1 MPANKTVIRF
11 NHWIHADMLARY
23 DREPGIDLVMLE
35 QDDEDGA
42 WPAIAAANAYQISAA
57 KDEVMRKWQATAEF
71 LERAPNMLCISSGGA
86 GYDTV
91 DVEACTKA
99 GVLVVNQS
107 GGNAQSVAEHTLG
120 MMLDLSKR
128 ISETDRLLRTSRG
141 YAREE
146 LMGREISGRTIG
158 IVGLGHVG
166 RRVAALAQAFDMSAI
181 ACDPYVDADKM
192 AESKVRKVEF
202 DTLLAEAD
210 FVSIHC
216 PRNTETLGMMDADAF
231 AKMKQ
236 GATLLTTARGGI
248 VNEQALLGAIESGH
262 LGAAGIDVWDIEPP
276 PLDHPLLQFNNV
288 VSTYHT
294 AGVTHEARGRMAR
307 IASEQVIDVLAGKRP
322 PRLINPDV
330 WPAYA
335 KRFERIMDFAP
346 EN

>member
-23 DREPGIDLVMLE
+23 DSEPSVDLVMLE
-35 QDDEDGA
+35 QDDEEGA
-42 WPAIAAANAYQISAA
+42 WPAVAAANAYQISAA
-57 KDEVMRKWQATAEF
+57 KDEVQLKWQATSDF

-158 IVGLGHVG
+158 IIGLGHVG
-166 RRVAALAQAFDMSAI
+166 RRVAALAQAFDMTTVAY
-181 ACDPYVDADKM
+181 DPYVDAGKM
-192 AESKVRKVEF
+192 AESKVQKASF
-202 DTLLAEAD
+202 DELLAQAD
-210 FVSIHC
+210 FISIHC
-216 PRNTETLGMMDADAF
+216 PRNAETLGMMNADAF
-231 AKMKQ
+231 AKMQK

-248 VNEQALLGAIESGH
+248 VDEAALLDAVQSGH

-276 PLDHPLLQFNNV
+276 PLDHPLLQFDNV

-307 IASEQVIDVLAGKRP
+307 IASQQVIDVLAGKRP
-322 PRLINPDV
+322 PRLINPEV
-330 WPAYA
+330 WPAYT
-335 KRFERIMDFAP
+335 KRFERIMDFTP

>member
-23 DREPGIDLVMLE
+23 DREPGVDLVMLE

-42 WPAIAAANAYQISAA
+42 WPVIQAAHAYQISAA
-57 KDEVMRKWQATAEF
+57 KDEVQRKWQATPEF
-71 LERAPNMLCISSGGA
+71 LERAPNILCISSGGA
-86 GYDTV
+86 GFDTV

-146 LMGREISGRTIG
+146 LMGREIAGRTIG

-166 RRVAALAQAFDMSAI
+166 RRVAALAQAFDMTTI
-181 ACDPYVDADKM
+181 AYDPYVDADKM
-192 AESKVRKVEF
+192 TESKVQKVSF
-202 DTLLAEAD
+202 DELLAKAD
-210 FVSIHC
+210 FISIHC
-216 PRNTETLGMMDADAF
+216 PRNAETLGMINADALS
-231 AKMKQ
+231 KTQK
-236 GATLLTTARGGI
+236 GTILLTTARGGI
-248 VNEQALLGAIESGH
+248 VDEADLLDAMQSGH

-276 PLDHPLLQFNNV
+276 PLDHPLLQFDNV

-307 IASEQVIDVLAGKRP
+307 IASEQVIQVLAGKRP
-322 PRLINPDV
+322 PRLVNPDV
-330 WPAYA
+330 WPAYL

-346 EN
+346 ES

>member
-23 DREPGIDLVMLE
+23 DREAGVDLVMLE
-35 QDDEDGA
+35 QDDEEGA
-42 WPAIAAANAYQISAA
+42 WPVISAAHAYQISAA
-57 KDEVMRKWQATAEF
+57 KDEVQRKWQATPEF
-71 LERAPNMLCISSGGA
+71 LERAPSMLCISSGGA
-86 GYDTV
+86 GFDTV
-91 DVEACTKA
+91 DVDACTKA

-128 ISETDRLLRTSRG
+128 ISETDRRLRTTRG

-166 RRVAALAQAFDMSAI
+166 RRVAALAQAFDMSTI
-181 ACDPYVDADKM
+181 AYDPYVDDAKM
-192 AESKVRKVEF
+192 AESKVQKVSF
-202 DTLLAEAD
+202 DELLARSD
-210 FVSIHC
+210 FVTIHC
-216 PRNTETLGMMDADAF
+216 PRNAETLGMINADAF
-231 AKMKQ
+231 AKMPK
-236 GATLLTTARGGI
+236 GTTLLTTARGGI
-248 VNEQALLGAIESGH
+248 VDEAALVDAMRSGH

-276 PLDHPLLQFNNV
+276 PLDHPLLQLDNV

-322 PRLINPDV
+322 PRLVNPEV
-330 WPAYA
+330 WPAYI
-335 KRFERIMDFAP
+335 KRFERIMDFTP

>member
-1 MPANKTVIRF
+1 
-11 NHWIHADMLARY
+11 MLARY
-23 DREPGIDLVMLE
+23 DREPGVDLVMLE

-42 WPAIAAANAYQISAA
+42 WPVIQAAHAYQISAA
-57 KDEVMRKWQATAEF
+57 KDEVQRKWQATPEF
-71 LERAPNMLCISSGGA
+71 LERAPNILCISSGGA
-86 GYDTV
+86 GFDTV

-146 LMGREISGRTIG
+146 LMGREIAGRTIG

-166 RRVAALAQAFDMSAI
+166 RRVAALAQAFDMTTI
-181 ACDPYVDADKM
+181 AYDPYVDADKM
-192 AESKVRKVEF
+192 TESKVQKVSF
-202 DTLLAEAD
+202 DELLAKAD
-210 FVSIHC
+210 FISIHC
-216 PRNTETLGMMDADAF
+216 PRNSETLGMINADALS
-231 AKMKQ
+231 KTQK
-236 GATLLTTARGGI
+236 GTILLTTARGGI
-248 VNEQALLGAIESGH
+248 VDEADLLDAMQSGH

-276 PLDHPLLQFNNV
+276 PLDHPLLQFDNV

-307 IASEQVIDVLAGKRP
+307 IASEQVIQVLAGKRP
-322 PRLINPDV
+322 PRLVNPDV
-330 WPAYA
+330 WPAYL

-346 EN
+346 ES